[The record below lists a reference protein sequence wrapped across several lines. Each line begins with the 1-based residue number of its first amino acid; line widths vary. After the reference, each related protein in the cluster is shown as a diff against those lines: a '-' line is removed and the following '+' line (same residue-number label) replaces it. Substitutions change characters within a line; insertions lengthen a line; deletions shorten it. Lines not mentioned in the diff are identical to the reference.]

1 MTFVPSQNGARMR
14 AFIEGFKKKHG
25 HLPSVE
31 HVREHMN
38 WKDRQWARVSLK
50 TYRYDIGKD
59 VVDEILETDRSRTRV
74 ARRG

>member
-1 MTFVPSQNGARMR
+1 
-14 AFIEGFKKKHG
+14 
-25 HLPSVE
+25 
-31 HVREHMN
+31 VREHMN